1 LSLLCLPD
9 FYYGGYNMG
18 MTDIKLIPLRC
29 PDCGNDIESGEDDLV
44 HFCSNCGSGYE
55 IILDK
60 LKKVN
65 VIFAKPQEGIENKKL
80 YYLPMWQILSK
91 ISIDKKPKIDISQ
104 IPPEIMSNDRFAS
117 FLVGLLK
124 KEKPIDK
131 MMFFV
136 PAFGVT
142 NRYQLMDQPGYLFT
156 VKTPKFEKD
165 SPKDM
170 VGAEYSLEDAV
181 ELAKVMFLSIQYH
194 TDKGL
199 MGLKGAD
206 ITFNYEKARIAG
218 IPFYEEEGM
227 LVDGIRGYK
236 IFKNALKDWEKIK
249 AKLESN

>member
-1 LSLLCLPD
+1 
-9 FYYGGYNMG
+9 MG

-29 PDCGNDIESGEDDLV
+29 PDCGKDIQSGEDDLV
-44 HFCSNCGSGYE
+44 HFCSNCGAGYE
-55 IILDK
+55 VVLDK
-60 LKKVN
+60 FKKVN
-65 VIFAKPQEGIENKKL
+65 VIFVKPEEEFENKKL

-91 ISIDKKPKIDISQ
+91 ITVKKKQNIDVSQ
-104 IPPEIMSNDRFAS
+104 LPPEILSNERFTS
-117 FLVGLLK
+117 FFVGLLN

-156 VKTPKFEKD
+156 VNPPKLDSD

-170 VGAEYSLEDAV
+170 VGAEYSLEDAI

-194 TDKGL
+194 TDNGL

-206 ITFNYEKARIAG
+206 IEFDYEKARIAG

>member
-1 LSLLCLPD
+1 MSLLCLPG
-9 FYYGGYNMG
+9 FYSGGYNMG
-18 MTDIKLIPLRC
+18 TTDIKLIPLCC
-29 PDCGNDIESGEDDLV
+29 PDCGKDIESGEDDIV
-44 HFCSNCGSGYE
+44 HFCSNCGSGFE
-55 IILDK
+55 VVQDK
-60 LKKVN
+60 FKKVN
-65 VIFAKPQEGIENKKL
+65 IIFVKPKEEFANKKL

-91 ISIDKKPKIDISQ
+91 ISINNKPNIDISQ
-104 IPPEIMSNDRFAS
+104 IPPEILTNDRFTS
-117 FLVGLLK
+117 FLAGLLN

-156 VKTPKFEKD
+156 VNPPKLESD

-206 ITFNYEKARIAG
+206 ITFHYEKARIAG
-218 IPFYEEEGM
+218 IPFYEEKGM
-227 LVDGIRGYK
+227 LVDGLKGHK

-249 AKLESN
+249 AKLEKN

>member
-1 LSLLCLPD
+1 
-9 FYYGGYNMG
+9 MAT
-18 MTDIKLIPLRC
+18 TDIKLIPLRC
-29 PDCGNDIESGEDDLV
+29 PDCGKDIESGEDDLV
-44 HFCSNCGSGYE
+44 HFCSNCGSGFE
-55 IILDK
+55 VVLDK
-60 LKKVN
+60 FKKVN
-65 VIFAKPQEGIENKKL
+65 IIFVKPKEEFANKKL

-91 ISIDKKPKIDISQ
+91 ISINKKLNIDISQ
-104 IPPEIMSNDRFAS
+104 IPTEILANDRFTS
-117 FLVGLLK
+117 FLAGLLK

-156 VKTPKFEKD
+156 VKPPKLESD

-170 VGAEYSLEDAV
+170 VGAEYSLEDAI

-206 ITFNYEKARIAG
+206 ITFDYEKARIAG
-218 IPFYEEEGM
+218 IPFYEEKGM
-227 LVDGIRGYK
+227 LVDGLKGYK
-236 IFKNALKDWEKIK
+236 IFKNALKDWDKIK
-249 AKLESN
+249 AKLEKN

>member
-1 LSLLCLPD
+1 
-9 FYYGGYNMG
+9 MAT
-18 MTDIKLIPLRC
+18 TDIKLIPLRC
-29 PDCGNDIESGEDDLV
+29 PDCGIDIESGEDDIV
-44 HFCSNCGSGYE
+44 HFCSNCGSGFE
-55 IILDK
+55 VTRDK
-60 LKKVN
+60 FKKVDI
-65 VIFAKPQEGIENKKL
+65 IFVKPKEEFANNKL

-91 ISIDKKPKIDISQ
+91 ISISKKPNIDINQ
-104 IPPEIMSNDRFAS
+104 IPPEILSNDRFTS
-117 FLVGLLK
+117 FLAGLLK

-131 MMFFV
+131 MLFFV

-156 VKTPKFEKD
+156 VKPPKLESD

-199 MGLKGAD
+199 MGLQGAD
-206 ITFNYEKARIAG
+206 IIFYYEKARIAA
-218 IPFYEEEGM
+218 IPFYEEGAM
-227 LVDGIRGYK
+227 LVDGLKGHK

-249 AKLESN
+249 AKLEKN

>member
-1 LSLLCLPD
+1 
-9 FYYGGYNMG
+9 MG
-18 MTDIKLIPLRC
+18 TTDIKLIPLRC
-29 PDCGNDIESGEDDLV
+29 PDCGKDIQSGEDDLV

-55 IILDK
+55 VVLDK
-60 LKKVN
+60 FKKVN
-65 VIFAKPQEGIENKKL
+65 VIFVKPQEEFENKKL

-91 ISIDKKPKIDISQ
+91 ISVEKKQNIDVSQ
-104 IPPEIMSNDRFAS
+104 LPPEILSNEQFTS
-117 FLVGLLK
+117 LFVGLLN

-131 MMFFV
+131 MIFFV

-142 NRYQLMDQPGYLFT
+142 NRYQLMDQPGFQFT
-156 VKTPKFEKD
+156 VNPPKLRSD

-199 MGLKGAD
+199 MGLQGSD
-206 ITFNYEKARIAG
+206 VTFDFKKARIAG

-227 LVDGIRGYK
+227 LVDAIKGYR
-236 IFKNALKDWEKIK
+236 IFKNALKEWEKIK
-249 AKLESN
+249 AKLEKN

>member
-1 LSLLCLPD
+1 MSLLCLPG
-9 FYYGGYNMG
+9 FYSGGYNME
-18 MTDIKLIPLRC
+18 MIDIKLIPLRC
-29 PDCGNDIESGEDDLV
+29 PDCGNDIQSGEDDIV

-55 IILDK
+55 VILDK
-60 LKKVN
+60 LKKVK
-65 VIFAKPQEGIENKKL
+65 VVFAKPQEEIENKKM

-104 IPPEIMSNDRFAS
+104 IPTEIMSNDLFAS
-117 FLVGLLK
+117 FLAELIN

-156 VKTPKFEKD
+156 VKTPKFKKD

-206 ITFNYEKARIAG
+206 ITFDYEKARIVG
-218 IPFYEEEGM
+218 IPFYEKEGM
-227 LVDGIRGYK
+227 LVDGLRGYK

-249 AKLESN
+249 SKLEKN